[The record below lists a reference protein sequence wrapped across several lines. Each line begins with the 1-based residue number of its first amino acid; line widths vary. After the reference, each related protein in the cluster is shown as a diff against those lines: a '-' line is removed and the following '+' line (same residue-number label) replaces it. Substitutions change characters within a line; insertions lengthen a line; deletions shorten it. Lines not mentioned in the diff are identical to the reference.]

1 MIDLVKS
8 PVNGYVCLQDPGEPV
23 WGGKRL
29 SISDVEGKILAELS
43 IDKSVLEI
51 GTGLGVSTTFIA
63 GTARCVYTIDI
74 DPWVKEN
81 VAPSLPKNVHFFKSV
96 DEYGIMPGFDM
107 AFVDGLHEYEQ
118 ILKDISNVR
127 RLVKTGGLLLFHD
140 FRLPQVSRAL
150 VVSKINTTS
159 IMTTAGIG
167 VAWNE

>member
-29 SISDVEGKILAELS
+29 SVSDVEGKILSELS
-43 IDKSVLEI
+43 IDKSILEI
-51 GTGLGVSTTFIA
+51 GTGLGVSTKFMA
-63 GTARCVYTIDI
+63 ETARYVYTIDI
-74 DPWVKEN
+74 DPWVQEN
-81 VAPSLPKNVHFFKSV
+81 VFPSLPENVRCFTGI

-118 ILKDISNVR
+118 ILKDVSDVR
-127 RLVKTGGLLLFHD
+127 RLIKTGGLLLFHD

-150 VVSKINTTS
+150 VVSKINTIS